1 MDRVRAEVA
10 PAAGRGRLSSL
21 SVRPD
26 LCTRT
31 TGPCDTKAFTTVA
44 NRMSYTKPTDQTAG
58 VVAALVELDV
68 RLAERVL
75 IMLPDGPGFAEAFAA
90 TIQQGAVPLPV
101 NPLLPVSD
109 IVAVA
114 AEAGA
119 RLVVA
124 SADQIHALADLDTEP
139 PVMIDGPQ
147 GLWAVALRLR

>member
-1 MDRVRAEVA
+1 
-10 PAAGRGRLSSL
+10 
-21 SVRPD
+21 
-26 LCTRT
+26 
-31 TGPCDTKAFTTVA
+31 
-44 NRMSYTKPTDQTAG
+44 MSCTKPTDQTAG

-101 NPLLPVSD
+101 NPLLSVPD

-119 RLVVA
+119 RLVLA

-139 PVMIDGPQ
+139 PVLIDGPQ
-147 GLWAVALRLR
+147 GLWAAALRLR